1 MLHQNV
7 LTVTSQTTITANKY
21 FLRRYL
27 DPKGLSTIKERH
39 RTVQEALMNFQE
51 KARYPKIRV
60 HLCFIEIA
68 IGDIPPAS
76 HTPNYQLVT

>member
-1 MLHQNV
+1 
-7 LTVTSQTTITANKY
+7 
-21 FLRRYL
+21 
-27 DPKGLSTIKERH
+27 
-39 RTVQEALMNFQE
+39 MNFQK